1 VREIGDGYWIEVKR
15 PEGKITAAYWE
26 RAAARFYLPH
36 VVVALLTGQFTVPRA
51 GSVLV
56 KVEGQ
61 RSVRLGDTF

>member
-1 VREIGDGYWIEVKR
+1 VREIGDGHWIELLR

-26 RAAARFYLPH
+26 RGAARFHLPH

-61 RSVRLGDTF
+61 RSIRLGDTF